1 MIVPFLCDHN
11 NDNDISN
18 YFFPSEPS
26 DGDMYARRT
35 RTVSEPKS
43 SSSIVPVDSAADFKL
58 DVLPTALAAVILVLF
73 IIVIA
78 MLILIIVKLGTT
90 KKGEENVSIEKVY
103 YIPLKSK
110 SLQCKRIETKLNCL
124 LLLLQKGCAE
134 LCNTITREHLE
145 CGLLD
150 TFLGNCIPAYT

>member
-90 KKGEENVSIEKVY
+90 KKEKKMSLLKRYIIYPLSPSHYNV
-103 YIPLKSK
+103 
-110 SLQCKRIETKLNCL
+110 
-124 LLLLQKGCAE
+124 KG
-134 LCNTITREHLE
+134 LRQN
-145 CGLLD
+145 
-150 TFLGNCIPAYT
+150 